1 MFIICSKAEN
11 FPTTCIEALCCGTP
25 VVGLDECG
33 TKETAPEPYGTFVK
47 VDIAGD
53 EQIKYAATLE
63 ALRQAVD
70 TQLAR
75 GLTVDSVRNYAVESY
90 DNTVMYSEYLK
101 IYKD

>member
-1 MFIICSKAEN
+1 M
-11 FPTTCIEALCCGTP
+11 
-25 VVGLDECG
+25 VGLDECG

-75 GLTVDSVRNYAVESY
+75 TYRRFCTQLRCRKLRQYCYVQ
-90 DNTVMYSEYLK
+90 
-101 IYKD
+101 